1 MTSPWLDADKVKAYS
16 QKLWDQFVEGTF
28 ADEAAFETWI
38 TGVLSPAIEAH
49 INSICDR
56 DFNTEASVPAAI
68 KDIANRAAAN
78 TLKYMIANKQEP
90 LVRVENFKTPVEDP
104 LVFTPELRDL
114 LERWRI
120 KPIIAKSSDYAVIE
134 E

>member
-1 MTSPWLDADKVKAYS
+1 MTAWLNPTQVKTYA
-16 QKLWDQFVEGTF
+16 QKSYDQFLEGTF

-38 TGVLSPAIEAH
+38 TDVLSPAIEAH

-56 DFNTEASVPAAI
+56 DFNAEASVPAAI

-90 LVRVENFKTPVEDP
+90 LVRVEDFKVLIPEQAT
-104 LVFTPELRDL
+104 FTPELRDL
-114 LERWRI
+114 LERWRT
-120 KPIIAKSSDYAVIE
+120 KAIIVKSSDYAVIE